1 MLRSLESGDRRTMT
15 RTKKLFPVALL
26 LLILVVAACAKAPI
40 TNRTQIIL
48 LPRSFEME
56 LGASAYLNILETE
69 KISRNAHYN
78 RVVRRVGRRIAA
90 VSHTPDLKWQYTVF
104 DNDQVNAFA
113 LPGGKIGVY
122 TGMMPVAK
130 TEAGLATV
138 MAHEVAHATARH
150 GGERMTLGILL
161 EMGSAALASAMRKKD
176 EKTTGR
182 VLAAYGIGSA
192 LGVALPF
199 SRKQESEADRI
210 GLIYMAKAGY
220 DPREA
225 VPFWERMGAAGRG
238 SPPEFLSTHPG
249 YRTRIRNLRK
259 WMPEALEYY
268 EASRKAPNRRIV
280 IYRKSSGR

>member
-1 MLRSLESGDRRTMT
+1 MGPRACGLEELTELRSILKRKS
-15 RTKKLFPVALL
+15 LFPAGVLLFLL
-26 LLILVVAACAKAPI
+26 LLVACARAPI
-40 TNRTQIIL
+40 TNRTQFIL
-48 LPRSFEME
+48 LPRSFEMQ
-56 LGASAYLNILETE
+56 LGASAYVNLLETE
-69 KISRNAHYN
+69 KVSRDAHYN
-78 RVVRRVGRRIAA
+78 GVVRRVGQRIAA
-90 VSHTPDLKWQYTVF
+90 VSHTPNLKWQYTVF
-104 DNDQVNAFA
+104 DSKQVNAFA

-150 GGERMTLGILL
+150 GGERLTLGILL

-176 EKTTGR
+176 KETTSR
-182 VLAAYGIGSA
+182 VLAAYGVGTTLA
-192 LGVALPF
+192 VALPF

-225 VPFWERMGAAGRG
+225 IPFWERMGAAGRG
-238 SPPEFLSTHPG
+238 APPEFLSTHPG
-249 YRTRIRNLRK
+249 YRTRIKNIRK

-268 EASRKAPNRRIV
+268 EASQKAPNRRIV
-280 IYRKSSGR
+280 IAE

>member
-1 MLRSLESGDRRTMT
+1 MT
-15 RTKKLFPVALL
+15 RTKKLFPAALL

-268 EASRKAPNRRIV
+268 EASRKAPDRRIV
-280 IYRKSSGR
+280 ISGKSGR

>member
-1 MLRSLESGDRRTMT
+1 MT
-15 RTKKLFPVALL
+15 SKRKIFPAALL

-280 IYRKSSGR
+280 ISRKSSGR

>member
-1 MLRSLESGDRRTMT
+1 MT
-15 RTKKLFPVALL
+15 RTKKLFPAALL

-192 LGVALPF
+192 LAVALPF

-225 VPFWERMGAAGRG
+225 IPFWERMGAAGRG

-280 IYRKSSGR
+280 ISRKSSGR

>member
-1 MLRSLESGDRRTMT
+1 MT
-15 RTKKLFPVALL
+15 SKRKIFPAALL

-249 YRTRIRNLRK
+249 YRTRIKNLRK

-268 EASRKAPNRRIV
+268 EASRKAPDRRIV
-280 IYRKSSGR
+280 ISRKSSGR

>member
-1 MLRSLESGDRRTMT
+1 MT

-26 LLILVVAACAKAPI
+26 LLIFIVAACAKAPI

-280 IYRKSSGR
+280 ISRKSSGR

>member
-1 MLRSLESGDRRTMT
+1 MT
-15 RTKKLFPVALL
+15 SKRKIFPAILL
-26 LLILVVAACAKAPI
+26 LLILVVVACAKAPI

-268 EASRKAPNRRIV
+268 EASRKAPDRRIV
-280 IYRKSSGR
+280 ISGKSGR

>member
-1 MLRSLESGDRRTMT
+1 M
-15 RTKKLFPVALL
+15 
-26 LLILVVAACAKAPI
+26 
-40 TNRTQIIL
+40 Q
-48 LPRSFEME
+48 
-56 LGASAYLNILETE
+56 LGATVYQGILDTE
-69 KISRNAHYN
+69 KISRDAHYN
-78 RVVRRVGRRIAA
+78 QVVRRVGQRIAA
-90 VSHTPDLKWQYTVF
+90 VSHTPNLRWRYTVF
-104 DNDQVNAFA
+104 EDDQVNAFA

-150 GGERMTLGILL
+150 GGERMSLGILL
-161 EMGSAALASAMRKKD
+161 EMGSAALAAAMDEKD
-176 EKTTGR
+176 EETMGM

-192 LGVALPF
+192 LVVALPF

-225 VPFWERMGAAGRG
+225 IPFWERMGTAGRG
-238 SPPEFLSTHPG
+238 APPEFLSTHPG
-249 YRTRIRNLRK
+249 YRTRIKNIRK

-268 EASRKAPNRRIV
+268 EASQKAPNGRIV
-280 IYRKSSGR
+280 IAGGTGR

>member
-1 MLRSLESGDRRTMT
+1 MISKRKTI
-15 RTKKLFPVALL
+15 PAVLL
-26 LLILVVAACAKAPI
+26 LLVLVLVACAKAPI
-40 TNRTQIIL
+40 TNRTQFIL
-48 LPRSFEME
+48 LPRSLEME
-56 LGASAYLNILETE
+56 LGASAYLSILETE

-78 RVVRRVGRRIAA
+78 GVVRRVGQRIAA
-90 VSHTPDLKWQYTVF
+90 VSHTPNLRWQYTVF
-104 DNDQVNAFA
+104 DNEQVNAFA

-150 GGERMTLGILL
+150 GGERMNLGILL

-176 EKTTGR
+176 QKTTGR
-182 VLAAYGIGSA
+182 VLAAYGLGSA
-192 LGVALPF
+192 LVVALPF

-225 VPFWERMGAAGRG
+225 IPFWERMGAAGRG

-249 YRTRIRNLRK
+249 YRTRIKNIRK

-268 EASRKAPNRRIV
+268 ERSPKAPDGRIV
-280 IYRKSSGR
+280 ISGGTGRQRR